1 MVIPVTKVKKILD
14 ALIAAIRADYAA
26 ALTSGVEADSFLY
39 RILYGNAFGD
49 YDFYEQGVSIFIR
62 TDASARQLQTRMG
75 FDMSPSQLPVIYV
88 HQPNEVMKGINTVGW
103 GFDTNEFFTNTDGT
117 EVDKLFRG
125 YGGTFEYVITSPNVL
140 ETILIYEVIHTAL
153 NSAIDT
159 LSEVF
164 NIVSMTGKELVAKSD
179 VMPEPLFL
187 KTIQLDGD
195 YVKEFPR
202 LATVETALYV
212 EFNPAIVYDKDAIG
226 VDIL

>member
-14 ALIAAIRADYAA
+14 ALITAIRTDYNVALAA
-26 ALTSGVEADSFLY
+26 GVEEESFLY
-39 RILYGNAFGD
+39 RVLYGNAFGD
-49 YDFYEQGVSIFIR
+49 YDFYEQGVAIFIR
-62 TDASARQLQTRMG
+62 TDASARQLQTKMG

-88 HQPNEVMKGINTVGW
+88 HQPNEVMKGVNTVGW
-103 GFDTNEFFTNTDGT
+103 GFDTNEFYTNSDGA

-125 YGGTFEYVITSPNVL
+125 YSGAFEYVITSPNVL

-164 NIVSMTGKELVAKSD
+164 NIVTMTGKELVAKSD

-187 KTIQLDGD
+187 KTIIVDGD

-202 LATVETALYV
+202 LAHVETALYV
-212 EFNPAIVYDKDAIG
+212 EFNPAVIYDVNGIG
-226 VDIL
+226 EELL